1 MKNNNIPIAII
12 AAIFLAYLIGFI
24 GWTQPKAEIVPL
36 GGYTVEDWEAGDDLI
51 AGDDLTVADDGTI
64 GDDLA
69 VTGQLTADSL
79 LWTGGTTTLSF
90 ATTTVDITLTAAQC
104 CDYSIIS
111 GIYRGAAT
119 TTFPGTS
126 TLYADCLQTEGA
138 QKSFLLINDGNTASS
153 TTITAGSGGTVLY
166 ATSTDTTIYGSS
178 TAEILLQRVG
188 VNSYYIV
195 VTPLGQ

>member
-1 MKNNNIPIAII
+1 MNNKIIPIAII
-12 AAIFLAYLIGFI
+12 LIAIVAFI
-24 GWTQPKAEIVPL
+24 GWTQPKTPDIPI
-36 GGYTVEDWEAGDDLI
+36 GGYTAGDWEAADDLI

-64 GDDLA
+64 ADDFSIG
-69 VTGQLTADSL
+69 GQATMDSL
-79 LWTGGTTTLSF
+79 LWTGGTTTLDFTAASS
-90 ATTTVDITLTAAQC
+90 VDITLTAAQC
-104 CDYSIIS
+104 CDYSVVS

-126 TLYADCLQTEGA
+126 TLFADCLQTEGA
-138 QKSFLLINDGNTASS
+138 WKNFLLINDGNTASS

-166 ATSTDTTIYGSS
+166 ATSTDTTLYGSS
-178 TAEILLQRVG
+178 TANILLQRIG